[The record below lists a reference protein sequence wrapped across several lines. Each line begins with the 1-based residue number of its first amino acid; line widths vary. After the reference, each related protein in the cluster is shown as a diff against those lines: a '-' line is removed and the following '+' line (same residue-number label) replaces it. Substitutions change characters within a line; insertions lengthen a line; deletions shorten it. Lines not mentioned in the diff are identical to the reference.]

1 MDKSMIKGIA
11 VGGLAMVVLGAS
23 GVTGYKTLMQPKE
36 AEVVAVKEV
45 METVVTPREQC
56 ENVQVQRPPSV
67 QDAELSAA
75 AAIGRAWLAAMLG
88 STDRQACGNAVATW
102 RALLQAVMPV
112 TRCKRTCS
120 RKTRSRRWSN
130 AAGP

>member
-23 GVTGYKTLMQPKE
+23 GVTGYKTLMQPKV

-56 ENVQVQRPPSV
+56 ETCKCSVRRP
-67 QDAELSAA
+67 
-75 AAIGRAWLAAMLG
+75 
-88 STDRQACGNAVATW
+88 
-102 RALLQAVMPV
+102 
-112 TRCKRTCS
+112 
-120 RKTRSRRWSN
+120 
-130 AAGP
+130 